1 MFENLCRIISS
12 LLGGSDANDSG
23 DPASGA
29 GAQAGGSY

>member
-12 LLGGSDANDSG
+12 LLGGNDAGDSS

-29 GAQAGGSY
+29 GALAGGSY